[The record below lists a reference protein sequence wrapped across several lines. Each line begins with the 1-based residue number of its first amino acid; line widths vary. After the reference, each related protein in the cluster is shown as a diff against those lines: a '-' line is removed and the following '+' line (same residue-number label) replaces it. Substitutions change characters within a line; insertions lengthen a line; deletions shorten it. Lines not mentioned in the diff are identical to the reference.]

1 MDFVS
6 DSLSTGRRIKCLT
19 VVDDFS
25 RESVQIAV
33 DFGMGAGY
41 VTRLLDEA
49 AKFRG
54 YPRAIRT
61 DNGPEF
67 TARAFLAWTQ
77 TNQIEHVL
85 IEPGCPTQNAYIESF
100 NGSFRDACLNEHW
113 FTSLTDARSEIARW
127 RSDYNEVR
135 PHSSIGRIPPAEFA
149 AQQSI
154 TAAVTTKQSANLETG
169 FSEET
174 LVRWRGAGHGQ

>member
-1 MDFVS
+1 MIHDLLRPTQPGINQKRIYRLYSVAGLAVRRKAKTRRFGERVPLTAAETLNQTWSMDFIS

-25 RESVQIAV
+25 RESVQIHV

-41 VTRLLDEA
+41 VAGLLDEA

-54 YPRAIRT
+54 YPKAIRT

-77 TNQIEHVL
+77 TNKIEHVL

-100 NGSFRDACLNEHW
+100 K
-113 FTSLTDARSEIARW
+113 I
-127 RSDYNEVR
+127 
-135 PHSSIGRIPPAEFA
+135 
-149 AQQSI
+149 SI
-154 TAAVTTKQSANLETG
+154 TLFENPIYRVRNTT
-169 FSEET
+169 
-174 LVRWRGAGHGQ
+174 